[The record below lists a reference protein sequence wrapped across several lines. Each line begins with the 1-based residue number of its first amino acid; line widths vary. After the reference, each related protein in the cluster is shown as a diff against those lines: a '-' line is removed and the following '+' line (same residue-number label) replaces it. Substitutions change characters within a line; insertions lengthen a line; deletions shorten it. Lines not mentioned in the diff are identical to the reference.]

1 MARIAVVT
9 DSTSDIPDELVNELD
24 IRVLPLDLRAG
35 ERLFSDT
42 GDLDR
47 QLFDQFIDETGEVPA
62 AIEPTP
68 DRFAE
73 LYRDLGH
80 DHDGI
85 ISIHLSSRLSGTV
98 QSAEAGREQLGGLP
112 PVVVIDSRSTSMGL
126 GFPVLRAAAMARTG
140 ADLARIE
147 RVTREAID
155 LTSMMLLLDTLE
167 PMRRSGRVGWGAEV
181 VGTILHLKPILRI
194 EEGVVVPFR
203 RTRSHW
209 RALAELV
216 DLVRDFPRIDRLAV
230 ISNDGQPYVEEFMS
244 ALGGR
249 VPAERVI
256 FSRFSAA
263 LSSIFGPGA
272 LGVAV
277 YEGEATGLTS
287 FAGD

>member
-9 DSTSDIPDELVNELD
+9 DSTADIPDELANALD
-24 IRVLPLDLRAG
+24 IRVLPLTLRAG
-35 ERLFSDT
+35 ERLFEDT
-42 GDLDR
+42 GALDR
-47 QLFDQFIDETGEVPA
+47 QEFVRVADESGEIPS

-68 DRFAE
+68 DRFADLYHE
-73 LYRDLGH
+73 LGRDY
-80 DHDGI
+80 DGI
-85 ISIHLSSRLSGTV
+85 ASIHLSSRLSGTV
-98 QSAEAGREQLGGLP
+98 QSAEAGRDQLGGLP

-126 GFPVLRAAAMARTG
+126 GFPVLRAAEMAQSG
-140 ADLARIE
+140 ADLAVVE
-147 RVTREAID
+147 RAAREAID

-194 EEGVVVPFR
+194 EEGVVVPFH

-230 ISNDGQPYVEEFMS
+230 VSSDGQPYVEEFMTE
-244 ALGGR
+244 LGGSI
-249 VPAERVI
+249 PADRVI

-263 LSSIFGPGA
+263 LASVFGPGA

-277 YEGEATGLTS
+277 YEGEAARPDEPRS
-287 FAGD
+287 